1 MNFSWKET
9 TPSSEAR
16 AEKPENLDS
25 TSSTPSEANSRR
37 RSTVEKMPTEAEIEE
52 FFSAAEK
59 KLHKEFAEKYVH
71 ALSLSKTDILSLSLQ
86 ILSNQTAIRN

>member
-1 MNFSWKET
+1 
-9 TPSSEAR
+9 
-16 AEKPENLDS
+16 
-25 TSSTPSEANSRR
+25 
-37 RSTVEKMPTEAEIEE
+37 MPTEAEIEE